1 MKVDVISVVVI
12 IFCLCVC
19 VTLAL
24 QSKTLFGTVTAEV
37 VVKTPDV
44 KTTESTRQVWQESR
58 YLAVVAKD
66 LATIPHAVHL
76 IYKLL
81 LAR

>member
-37 VVKTPDV
+37 VAKTPDV
-44 KTTESTRQVWQESR
+44 KTTESTR
-58 YLAVVAKD
+58 
-66 LATIPHAVHL
+66 
-76 IYKLL
+76 
-81 LAR
+81 

>member
-44 KTTESTRQVWQESR
+44 KTTESTR
-58 YLAVVAKD
+58 
-66 LATIPHAVHL
+66 
-76 IYKLL
+76 
-81 LAR
+81 